1 MTYLEYNF
9 TISPVQPFA
18 DLLAAE
24 LGEMGFESFEVTD
37 TGLLAYVSQEEH
49 DEQALEKLW
58 TPSLPEVT
66 ISWQVAEIP
75 KQNWNA
81 KWEENFNPI
90 EVDDQILV
98 RAPFHEAKT
107 VPYDIVIEPKMSFGT
122 GHHET
127 TYMMLQLLLDE
138 VIEGKTVLDMGCG
151 TGVLAILAKMRGA
164 TSVDAVDIDE
174 WCYLN
179 TIENI
184 ERNHCDDIQVYQG
197 DKSVLV
203 GKSYDI
209 IIANINKNILLQD
222 MSTYVECLHS
232 GGTLLLSGFYEKDLE
247 DISKATLTLGL
258 AYQKHNSKN
267 DWVAAVYRKG

>member
-1 MTYLEYNF
+1 MNYLEYDF
-9 TISPVQPFA
+9 TINPVQPFA

-24 LGEMGFESFEVTD
+24 LGELGFESFAVTD
-37 TGLLAYVSQEEH
+37 TGLLAYVSEDEH
-49 DEQALEKLW
+49 DDEALEKLW
-58 TPSLPEVT
+58 TPTLSEVK

-90 EVDDQILV
+90 EIEDKILV
-98 RAPFHEAKT
+98 RAPFHEPKT

-138 VIEGKTVLDMGCG
+138 AIEDKRVLDMGCG
-151 TGVLAILAKMRGA
+151 TGVLAILAQMRGA
-164 TSVDAVDIDE
+164 KSVDAVDIDE

-184 ERNHCDDIQVYQG
+184 KRNRCDDIQVYQG
-197 DKSVLV
+197 DRSIIV
-203 GKSYDI
+203 GKSYDL

-222 MSTYVECLHS
+222 MPTYFECLTS

-247 DISKATLTLGL
+247 DISKATLVLGL
-258 AYQKHNSKN
+258 GYQKHNSKN

>member
-9 TISPVQPFA
+9 TINPVQPFA

-24 LGEMGFESFEVTD
+24 LGELGFESFAVTD
-37 TGLLAYVSQEEH
+37 TGLLAYIPNEGQSELS
-49 DEQALEKLW
+49 LEDLW
-58 TPSLPEVT
+58 TLTLPDTE
-66 ISWQVAEIP
+66 ISWHFKEIP

-90 EVDDQILV
+90 EIEGKILV
-98 RAPFHEAKT
+98 RAPFHETKA

-138 VIEGKTVLDMGCG
+138 AIVDKTVLDMGCG

-164 TSVDAVDIDE
+164 KTVDAIDIDE
-174 WCYLN
+174 WCYQNSL
-179 TIENI
+179 ENI
-184 ERNHCDDIQVYQG
+184 ERNQCTDIQVYHG
-197 DKSVLV
+197 DGTLLS
-203 GKSYDI
+203 GKSYDV
-209 IIANINKNILLQD
+209 IIANINKNILLHD
-222 MSTYVECLHS
+222 IPTYAECLTD

-247 DISKATLTLGL
+247 DISEATSKRGL
-258 AYQKHNSKN
+258 RYQKHLVKN
-267 DWVAAVYRKG
+267 HWVATVYRME

>member
-1 MTYLEYNF
+1 
-9 TISPVQPFA
+9 
-18 DLLAAE
+18 
-24 LGEMGFESFEVTD
+24 
-37 TGLLAYVSQEEH
+37 
-49 DEQALEKLW
+49 
-58 TPSLPEVT
+58 
-66 ISWQVAEIP
+66 
-75 KQNWNA
+75 
-81 KWEENFNPI
+81 
-90 EVDDQILV
+90 
-98 RAPFHEAKT
+98 
-107 VPYDIVIEPKMSFGT
+107 MSFGT

-127 TYMMLQLLLDE
+127 TYMMLQLLLNE
-138 VIEGKTVLDMGCG
+138 VIENKTVLDMGCG

-164 TSVDAVDIDE
+164 ISVDAIDIDE

-203 GKSYDI
+203 GKSYDL

-222 MSTYVECLHS
+222 IPTYVECLHS

-258 AYQKHNSKN
+258 TYQKHNFKN